1 LKNNF
6 WHIVLFILGGSLQ
19 ACCGCDDKKGIDPP
33 IISFAVAGH
42 IYGDPDNYTSS
53 VYPAFLTIL
62 KQDYKTRKFDYLFLT
77 GDLVAD
83 SSTQIWMN
91 VEHELNALEVPWFIA
106 RGNHDYGAYLDE
118 NIQEKKYLSIR
129 KHRALF
135 LVLNTSNAGWTVD
148 SLQRDFLNKELTAT
162 DTVEQIF
169 VFSHQLWWE
178 RNSPEDFQL
187 DSLRPNSSTYYEGES
202 DFWTD
207 AFPLFERTGIE
218 TWFFAGDMGSH
229 RILPAYYED
238 HYKKFHF
245 YGSGMGGG
253 IRDNY
258 LIVEVYQNGEVD
270 IEKREF

>member
-1 LKNNF
+1 MKNLPGY
-6 WHIVLFILGGSLQ
+6 IALFALVVFLQ
-19 ACCGCDDKKGIDPP
+19 SCCGCKDEKVIEKP

-42 IYGDPDNYTSS
+42 IYGDPDDYTSS
-53 VYPAFLTIL
+53 VYPPFLTIL
-62 KQDYKTRKFDYLFLT
+62 NQDHKTRKFDYLFLT

-83 SSTQIWMN
+83 STKQIWMN
-91 VEHELNALEVPWFIA
+91 VEDELDALEIPWYIA
-106 RGNHDYGAYLDE
+106 RGNHDNGIYLDQ
-118 NIQEKKYLSIR
+118 NIQKEKYLSIR

-148 SLQRDFLNKELTAT
+148 SLQRDFLIGELSNT

-178 RNSPEDFQL
+178 RNPPEAFQL
-187 DSLRPNSSTYYEGES
+187 DSLRPNSSTYYEGAS
-202 DFWTD
+202 DFWQD
-207 AFPLFERTGIE
+207 AFPFFDSTGIE

-229 RILPAYYED
+229 RTLPTYYED
-238 HYKKFHF
+238 HHKKFHF

-258 LIVEVYQNGEVD
+258 LIVEVYQNGRVD